1 MPTLG
6 ARFDLHKVGTEQN
19 CWQVF
24 WGAVKPDQI
33 KGASLYEGSVH
44 RGDYCIALQSADPAV
59 VEIVRHSLSCS
70 HEFKESCC
78 EEPFLEGDLCTA
90 IPLPRTGRVD
100 ENGNLIG
107 DDKRMSGQV
116 TAPVPNVTEEGV
128 SLDVL
133 ESASTVRI
141 KPASERTHDLPELHD
156 FEGFEKLVK
165 SRFIFHRPGY
175 DRDIW
180 ITPKE
185 LCDVVEH
192 YADLIEVGLSTHDSD
207 RSENALRVRLFGKSR
222 EDVEP
227 IELEGLYMFKTRY
240 AVTQFLN
247 SFISTPAYSDALPDL
262 AGIIGRF
269 HLHFGQPRY
278 GEARTKAPD
287 YSREE
292 RIAPAE
298 LWHRL
303 VAIRETFG
311 EELNRAVD
319 SLRRRRE
326 IELTTASPLLQQP
339 REEPAEVPEPQL
351 NVVTEEKLAEIRAR
365 KEAERLAAEEELNR
379 RRMEIE
385 LERATQDIRRSQGR
399 CIFCGKPLGF
409 LEKRKDLDRHK
420 DCWEYEPE

>member
-24 WGAVKPDQI
+24 WSAVKPEQI
-33 KGASLYEGSVH
+33 KGASLYEGTVH
-44 RGDYCIALQSADPAV
+44 RGDYCIALQSLDPAV
-59 VEIVRHSLSCS
+59 VDIVRHCLSGS

-78 EEPFLEGDLCTA
+78 EEPFLEGQLCTV

-100 ENGNLIG
+100 ENGDLIG

-116 TAPVPNVTEEGV
+116 TAPVPNAKEHEI

-133 ESASTVRI
+133 ESASTLRM
-141 KPASERTHDLPELHD
+141 KPASERTQDLPELDD
-156 FEGFEKLVK
+156 FQGFEKLVK
-165 SRFIFHRPGY
+165 NRFIFHRPGY

-185 LCDVVEH
+185 LCDLVEH
-192 YADLIEVGLSTHDSD
+192 YGSLVEIGLSSHNSD
-207 RSENALRVRLFGKSR
+207 RSENALRVRLFAKDR
-222 EDVEP
+222 DNLDP

-262 AGIIGRF
+262 AGIVGRF

-278 GEARTKAPD
+278 AESRTKPPD
-287 YSREE
+287 YSQEQKIE
-292 RIAPAE
+292 PTE

-303 VAIRETFG
+303 AAIRESFG
-311 EELNRAVD
+311 DELNRAVD
-319 SLRRRRE
+319 SLRSRRE
-326 IELTTASPLLQQP
+326 IELATASPLLQES
-339 REEPAEVPEPQL
+339 REDAGEQPEPQL

-365 KEAERLAAEEELNR
+365 KEAERLAEEEELSR

-399 CIFCGKPLGF
+399 CIFCGKQLGF
-409 LEKRKDLDRHK
+409 MEKRKELDRHK
-420 DCWEYEPE
+420 DCWEYVPE